1 MNKTTEALKM
11 AIEALEAM
19 QAEAKAR
26 NCGLKICD
34 DAIPICKEALE
45 SQEQKPFNYGTL
57 IPSGT
62 STHKNISVVE
72 SQEQEPVVDVA
83 RVQEDGS
90 VEWNPEL
97 PDLPVGT
104 KLYTH
109 PAQPLTRDWIG
120 TALERADKDEAFR
133 KGLIGELAQP
143 LSDDEIRTI
152 IANEG
157 IPVRTGNTAIRFAR
171 AIEQAHG
178 IGVKDG

>member
-11 AIEALEAM
+11 AIELLSQDSKFFSDPREYVEAWDKALNACK
-19 QAEAKAR
+19 KA
-26 NCGLKICD
+26 L
-34 DAIPICKEALE
+34 
-45 SQEQKPFNYGTL
+45 
-57 IPSGT
+57 
-62 STHKNISVVE
+62 E

-178 IGVKDG
+178 IGVKDE